1 MSDEHDY
8 AMTTPTLMIGLGGL
22 GCSIVQSVYADLP
35 ASHRAYT
42 RAHVMDTDVA
52 ELKDARYDELH
63 NNGWHTQTSPNLT
76 VQECIQRLKLGAS
89 VTHWFPPIGLGSL
102 GHKLMP
108 KGAAQVRAVSRLALL
123 DTINSDRVVAL
134 NRNIDSLLEKRSDD
148 RAGPVRVLIVN
159 SIAGGTGS
167 GSFLQVALY
176 VREYLSQVHGRS
188 SVSIRGFVVMPE
200 VFIRN
205 GDYAALDLQANVKAN
220 GYAAL
225 KELDALVRL
234 RAGLWTDPSRAH
246 LAPLFPLTLE
256 YAPGSKIAVE
266 VQAGAPP
273 FDVMTLFDFTGSDG
287 ANLANKFNYI
297 AQVEDAIRF
306 HLFSPLEG
314 RAGIES
320 QEDNLA
326 NTHLASGDRSRY
338 AGCGT
343 ANLEYPFGDLVDYAA
358 LRWAT
363 DGISA
368 AWMELD
374 NLVTDEIRRVE
385 QARREGNYL
394 EMPDPHTRF
403 CQLLRDKC
411 EGPKPS
417 PFYRQIFQD
426 AHLLDEKGAPIEA
439 KHTEWIN
446 KVEAKIKALVQAA
459 VRENERE
466 LSVLSVEA
474 LKDPENVVSQV
485 EQSEEGLRRFATAVE
500 KRAQPIGPAL
510 AKEIFWKPF
519 DDQVELVADDEAQVN
534 TWVLGRDK
542 PMHPIAIRYFLGEAR
557 KQLEDRL
564 GQIRHKLLTVSRRVD
579 GYATSWDDPGTN
591 EVEAAA
597 DIARGRS
604 GFFARIRG
612 GLKDFAEEYR
622 SRSEAQARDIEL
634 RAQLTVQKD
643 SLELL
648 AGYVEDF
655 AEAWRGWFLRLA
667 AVRQNAR
674 DEVHLLEVKHDESD
688 DRTRVYVHASA
699 SLKQRMWDDERSVL
713 GAKDFPPEIS
723 REMYM
728 ALYRQKG
735 RQYREAMPPALGSA
749 WVEDLFRGS
758 VLAWCR
764 RELRASPAFDMD
776 ISTAIKAELRLLQQ
790 MGQCAVDETEQSAL
804 TQYLNELDVLA
815 TPWIQAPGK
824 GQRFEFLCMHPT
836 TEQAWPQSV
845 LNKVA
850 SARRVADGF
859 SRYKISRVTLL
870 HGLCAPDL
878 LSMAGPHATYRAAYD
893 GRLAAARALPPTGI
907 SPHLDF
913 RWDSPAFLPELDD
926 ADQEQALRDLYRAV
940 IVTLADLASMRPATV
955 FRAEVDMRSLW
966 HWSPHRG
973 QQTPLPG
980 VGGLTVESNTAGLL
994 EVLAVNY
1001 GLVTSIVRSASERE
1015 ARERA
1020 QPDSAPLISALGQV
1034 VDLLIKVPA
1043 EAATAQA
1050 GDTQQAALLLALF
1063 DEIHGIYRR
1072 ALGAPNQARLAAEG
1086 VMAGVWSWSTG
1097 LKNDPEGA
1105 FAARVKRAIDHALT
1119 TA

>member
-1 MSDEHDY
+1 MSDEHNY

-35 ASHRAYT
+35 ESHRAYT

-76 VQECIQRLKLGAS
+76 VQECIQRLNLGPS
-89 VTHWFPPIGLGSL
+89 VTQWFPPIGLGSL
-102 GHKLMP
+102 GYKLMP

-176 VREYLSQVHGRS
+176 VREYLRQVHGRS

-234 RAGLWTDPSRAH
+234 RAGLWTEPSRAH
-246 LAPLFPLTLE
+246 LAPLYPLTLE
-256 YAPGSKIAVE
+256 YIPGSKVAVE

-343 ANLEYPFGDLVDYAA
+343 ANLEYPFEDLVDYAA

-368 AWMELD
+368 QWIELD
-374 NLVTDEIRRVE
+374 NLVLDEIRRVE
-385 QARREGNYL
+385 QARLEGNFL

-411 EGPKPS
+411 EGPRPT
-417 PFYRQIFQD
+417 PFYRQVFRD
-426 AHLLDEKGAPIEA
+426 AHILDEKGAPVEA
-439 KHTEWIN
+439 KHSEWLT
-446 KVEAKIKALVQAA
+446 KVESKIKTLVKAA
-459 VRENERE
+459 VAENERE

-474 LKDPENVVSQV
+474 LKDPVNAVSQV

-500 KRAQPIGPAL
+500 KRVQPIGPAL

-519 DDQVELVADDEAQVN
+519 DDEVAFLSDDEVQLN

-557 KQLEDRL
+557 QKLEEHL
-564 GQIRHKLLTVSRRVD
+564 GEARHKLLAVSRHVD
-579 GYATSWDDPGTN
+579 GYAKSWDDPGTD
-591 EVEAAA
+591 EVETAA
-597 DIARGRS
+597 DTARARS
-604 GFFARIRG
+604 GFLARFRG

-622 SRSEAQARDIEL
+622 SRSQAQARDIEL
-634 RAQLTVQKD
+634 RAQLTVLKD

-655 AEAWRGWFLRLA
+655 AEAWRGWFLRLG

-674 DEVHLLEVKHDESD
+674 DEVRLLEVKHDESD
-688 DRTRVYVHASA
+688 DRTRIYVHASA
-699 SLKQRMWDDERSVL
+699 GLKKKMWDEERAIL
-713 GAKDFPPEIS
+713 GAKEFPHDIS
-723 REMYM
+723 REMYL

-735 RQYREAMPPALGSA
+735 RQYRQAVPPSVGSA
-749 WVEDLFRGS
+749 WVEELFRGS

-764 RELRASPAFDMD
+764 KELRVSPAFDMD
-776 ISTAIKAELRLLQQ
+776 VSMAIKAELRLLQQ
-790 MGQCAVDETEQSAL
+790 MGRCAVDETEETAF
-804 TQYLNELDVLA
+804 TRYLNQLDVLA
-815 TPWIQAPGK
+815 VPWIQAPGK

-836 TEQAWPQSV
+836 AEEAWPQSV
-845 LNKVA
+845 LNKA
-850 SARRVADGF
+850 AAIRRVDNGF
-859 SRYKISRVTLL
+859 SRYKFSRVALL

-878 LSMAGPHATYRAAYD
+878 LSMAGLHATYRSAYN

-926 ADQEQALRDLYRAV
+926 SDQERALRDLYRAV
-940 IVTLADLASMRPATV
+940 ILNLANLATTKTAPV
-955 FRAEVDMRSLW
+955 FPVEVDMRSLW

-973 QQTPLPG
+973 QQAPLPG
-980 VGGLTVESNTAGLL
+980 SAGLSVGSTTSGLL

-1001 GLVTSIVRSASERE
+1001 GLVTEIVRSAAERE
-1015 ARERA
+1015 VRDRS
-1020 QPDSAPLISALGQV
+1020 QPDKAPLIGALGHI
-1034 VDLLIKVPA
+1034 VDLLAKVSS
-1043 EAATAQA
+1043 EATTAHA
-1050 GDTQQAALLLALF
+1050 GDAQQAALLLAVF
-1063 DEIHGIYRR
+1063 DEIHGIYLR
-1072 ALGAPNQARLAAEG
+1072 ATGGPNQARVAAEG
-1086 VMAGVWSWSTG
+1086 VMAGVWSWSAT
-1097 LKNDPEGA
+1097 LKEDPDGSY
-1105 FAARVKRAIDHALT
+1105 AAKVRRAVDHALK
-1119 TA
+1119 AA